1 MESKWTSR
9 AAGKV
14 HFCFYRLLGA
24 MGGPHP
30 LRLDLGA
37 VLHGGDA
44 VQLVE
49 GFQEAAVV
57 REAVLGAGGED
68 ALAVGDVLAAA
79 LHPQLGQVV
88 VDALLGVLLKDAGQ
102 VLTADVGVL
111 GQFGHR
117 QVGVAVVLVDVAG
130 HGGDQGVGGGGL
142 A

>member
-9 AAGKV
+9 AAGEV

-24 MGGPHP
+24 MDRPHP

-117 QVGVAVVLVDVAG
+117 QVGG
-130 HGGDQGVGGGGL
+130 SR
-142 A
+142 